1 MQLASILAHI
11 KNLCPALR
19 QVGGAAEFSALPE
32 AGPQAVPAAFVV
44 PLEERAGHNA
54 LDTGISQRVDTRF
67 GVILAVRN
75 LRDGVGAAAN
85 DDLETLRRAVKDA
98 LLGWQPAGADD
109 VCTFGGGR
117 VLQLANQVLW
127 WQDDFLTAYYERKV

>member
-1 MQLASILAHI
+1 MQLATILSHLKA
-11 KNLCPALR
+11 NCPALR
-19 QVGGAAEFSALPE
+19 QVGGAADFSALPE

-44 PLEERAGHNA
+44 PLDEHAGPNK
-54 LDTGISQRVDTRF
+54 LDTGISQRVDVRL

-85 DDLETLRRAVKDA
+85 DDLETLRRAIKDA
-98 LLGWQPAGADD
+98 LLGWRPPDAVD
-109 VCTFGGGR
+109 VCIYGGGR
-117 VLQLANQVLW
+117 VLQLNNQVLW

>member
-1 MQLASILAHI
+1 MQLAPILAHI
-11 KNLCPALR
+11 KSHCPALR

-44 PLEERAGHNA
+44 PLEERAGSNQ
-54 LDTGISQRVDTRF
+54 LDTGISQRVDVRF

-85 DDLETLRRAVKDA
+85 DDLETLRRAVKAA
-98 LLGWQPAGADD
+98 LLGWQPTGADD

-117 VLQLANQVLW
+117 VLQLNNQVLW
-127 WQDDFLTAYYERKV
+127 WQDDFVTAYYERLT

>member
-1 MQLASILAHI
+1 MQLATILAHL
-11 KNLCPALR
+11 KTNCPALR
-19 QVGGAAEFSALPE
+19 QIGGAAEFSALPD

-44 PLEERAGHNA
+44 PLDEHAGRNQ
-54 LDTGISQRVDTRF
+54 LDTGISQRVDVRF

-75 LRDGVGAAAN
+75 LRDGLGAAAN
-85 DDLETLRRAVKDA
+85 DDLEALRRAIKDA
-98 LLGWQPAGADD
+98 LLGWRPAGADD

>member
-1 MQLASILAHI
+1 MQLGPIITHLKI
-11 KNLCPALR
+11 NCPALR

-32 AGPQAVPAAFVV
+32 TGPQAVPAAFVV
-44 PLEERAGHNA
+44 PLEERAGHNT

-85 DDLETLRRAVKDA
+85 DDLETLRRAIKDA
-98 LLGWQPAGADD
+98 LLGWRPTGADD